1 MLDTHALLWWLQ
13 GGAALAPKA
22 VEVIANPES
31 EIWVSAASVWEISIK
46 SALGR
51 LDGGP
56 TNLDEAVRSNAF
68 LPLPI
73 TFAHASRAG
82 NLPPHH
88 SDPFDRML
96 VAQAQH
102 EKLTIVTRDSAI
114 SRYRVPC
121 LSA

>member
-1 MLDTHALLWWLQ
+1 MRLLLDTHTLLWWLQ
-13 GGAALAPKA
+13 GGTKLTPKA
-22 VEVIANPES
+22 VEAIADPES

-51 LDGGP
+51 LDGAP
-56 TNLDEAVRSNAF
+56 TNLDEAVHSNTF

-96 VAQAQH
+96 VAQGCARAAAS
-102 EKLTIVTRDSAI
+102 IRVSSRSSVMRI
-114 SRYRVPC
+114 S
-121 LSA
+121 